1 MEAALIL
8 KIISMMQAGFTW
20 LADRGVQRDR
30 VQFLID
36 RAVAAGRDVTT
47 AEVQTEL
54 DATQKELD
62 ATAAAIGNLPED
74 PQ

>member
-8 KIISMMQAGFTW
+8 KLISFIQAGFTW
-20 LADRGVQRDR
+20 LSERGVQRDR

-36 RAVAAGRDVTT
+36 RAVEEGRDVTT
-47 AEVQTEL
+47 AEVQAEL

-62 ATAAAIGNLPED
+62 ATADMIDDLPGD
-74 PQ
+74 T